1 MSTRKLQQEIDKTHK
16 KISEGLVAFDEIYD
30 KLMSPDA
37 PSQKEKLES
46 DLKKEIKK
54 LQRLRDSL
62 KAWITDSSIKLDK
75 GPLQESR
82 SKIEHAMDQFKDI
95 EKMSKI
101 KQFLNEGLELQ
112 RAKYGRFGDMED
124 PKKQEVCHYISDSID
139 SLNQQNELLEVELH
153 LQTVQ
158 LKKAKGTQV
167 ALLQSAV
174 DDARYKVERNV
185 KHLTKLEKILRSLEN
200 DKVTPELIDSIK
212 DDIEYYVENNME
224 DDYVEYDDFYDQLNL
239 GDADLDVQGSLVQ
252 IDQKE
257 AATLVPPPPPPP
269 GLAHVNSRADSIPT
283 RIAGPSSAPSLAP
296 PSLAP
301 SRQAG
306 MGERGNIGDQPV
318 QPRTELPRLKQTFA
332 ETIPR
337 LAQVARERLSRP
349 LATENITQLLE
360 LSLLNCPD
368 SFDAE
373 KPRQYEPA
381 HMHPSSI
388 DYPQEPMYEL
398 NLGQLMRRFD
408 TDTLFFCFYYGDG
421 VNGQTARHHAALEL
435 SQRGWVFNLETSQWF
450 LRDVKNTKGRLANA
464 EKESPDGEGDY
475 KYFDYEKTWLTRR
488 KEKYR
493 IPEFAQHIFSA

>member
-16 KISEGLVAFDEIYD
+16 KISEGLTAFDEIYE
-30 KLMSPDA
+30 KLMSPEA

-62 KAWITDSSIKLDK
+62 KTWITDSSIKLDK

-82 SKIEHAMDQFKDI
+82 SKIEHAMDQFKDL

-139 SLNQQNELLEVELH
+139 LLNQQNELLEVELH
-153 LQTVQ
+153 LQTAQ
-158 LKKAKGTQV
+158 LKKTKGSQV
-167 ALLQSAV
+167 AIVQSGI

-185 KHLTKLEKILRSLEN
+185 KHLTMLEKILRSLEN
-200 DKVTPELIDSIK
+200 DKVTPELVDSIK
-212 DDIEYYVENNME
+212 DDIEYYVENNMD

-239 GDADLDVQGSLVQ
+239 EDANLDVQGSLVQ

-257 AATLVPPPPPPP
+257 APTLVPPPPP
-269 GLAHVNSRADSIPT
+269 GLAHVNARAELLPT
-283 RIAGPSSAPSLAP
+283 RLAGTTRAPTLTP
-296 PSLAP
+296 P
-301 SRQAG
+301 RQAE
-306 MGERGNIGDQPV
+306 MDERSNVGDNGTQS
-318 QPRTELPRLKQTFA
+318 RIELPRLQQTFA
-332 ETIPR
+332 ETVPR
-337 LAQVARERLSRP
+337 LAQIARERLSRP
-349 LATENITQLLE
+349 LATENVNQLLE

-398 NLGQLMRRFD
+398 NLGLLMRRFD

-421 VNGQTARHHAALEL
+421 ANGETARYHAALEL
-435 SQRGWVFNLETSQWF
+435 SRRGWIFNLETSQWF
-450 LRDVKNTKGRLANA
+450 LRDVKNTKSRSASS
-464 EKESPDGEGDY
+464 EKELPDGEGDY

-493 IPEFAQHIFSA
+493 IPEFAQHTFSA

>member
-1 MSTRKLQQEIDKTHK
+1 MS
-16 KISEGLVAFDEIYD
+16 
-30 KLMSPDA
+30 
-37 PSQKEKLES
+37 
-46 DLKKEIKK
+46 
-54 LQRLRDSL
+54 
-62 KAWITDSSIKLDK
+62 
-75 GPLQESR
+75 
-82 SKIEHAMDQFKDI
+82 
-95 EKMSKI
+95 
-101 KQFLNEGLELQ
+101 
-112 RAKYGRFGDMED
+112 
-124 PKKQEVCHYISDSID
+124 
-139 SLNQQNELLEVELH
+139 
-153 LQTVQ
+153 
-158 LKKAKGTQV
+158 
-167 ALLQSAV
+167 
-174 DDARYKVERNV
+174 
-185 KHLTKLEKILRSLEN
+185 
-200 DKVTPELIDSIK
+200 
-212 DDIEYYVENNME
+212 
-224 DDYVEYDDFYDQLNL
+224 
-239 GDADLDVQGSLVQ
+239 
-252 IDQKE
+252 
-257 AATLVPPPPPPP
+257 
-269 GLAHVNSRADSIPT
+269 
-283 RIAGPSSAPSLAP
+283 
-296 PSLAP
+296 
-301 SRQAG
+301 
-306 MGERGNIGDQPV
+306 ERGNIGDQPI